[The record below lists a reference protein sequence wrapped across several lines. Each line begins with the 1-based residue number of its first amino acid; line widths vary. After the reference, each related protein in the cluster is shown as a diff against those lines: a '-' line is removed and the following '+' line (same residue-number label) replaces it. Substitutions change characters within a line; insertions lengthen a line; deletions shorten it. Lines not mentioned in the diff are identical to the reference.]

1 MWAVGVGF
9 MWLNE
14 KGKGKGRGTF
24 AAMRQVVGFMASWA
38 VGCELTPDKWAVNM
52 HRVVQL

>member
-14 KGKGKGRGTF
+14 KGKGRDKI
-24 AAMRQVVGFMASWA
+24 AAMRQVVGFM
-38 VGCELTPDKWAVNM
+38 GTRL
-52 HRVVQL
+52 

>member
-14 KGKGKGRGTF
+14 KGKGRCKI
-24 AAMRQVVGFMASWA
+24 AAMRQIVGFMASWA
-38 VGCELTPDKWAVNM
+38 VHCELAPD
-52 HRVVQL
+52 R

>member
-14 KGKGKGRGTF
+14 KGKGRGKI
-24 AAMRQVVGFMASWA
+24 AAMCQGVGFMASWA
-38 VGCELTPDKWAVNM
+38 LDCELTPDRWAVNM

>member
-14 KGKGKGRGTF
+14 EGKGGGKI

-38 VGCELTPDKWAVNM
+38 LDCELTPDRWPVNM
-52 HRVVQL
+52 RSVVQL